1 MKTVVLQ
8 SREQELLTTIPLLKA
23 SIAQKKATLSMIH
36 DEANRI
42 ELSLH
47 DDTTRMLQIEKEIMA
62 IQEEMVQLG
71 GPILESEVAPAIF
84 TTPPPAQSSI
94 LPKRPP
100 YAKPPPTSW
109 AIEMGIPEKP
119 AREPPRAPM
128 ASQQMAAPMAVQSG
142 VAASAPMASQSMTAP
157 MAKETVA
164 ASAPMASQSMLA
176 PMAKE
181 AVVAAAAPM
190 ASQPMAAPMA
200 GQTVMAA
207 ATPMASQSM
216 AAPMAGHST
225 IASAAPMASQP
236 QEAPMSSQSQA
247 TLMAE
252 ESVVEAAVLSQGAAP
267 RPVTDV
273 RYIHT
278 PCSSSGGAASTDSKG
293 DSMKG
298 KGKDNGKNAV
308 YGLFEIHMSKRKGKS
323 KEDIYGKGPRLPM
336 PEMQVSPI
344 HGARCPLDFVAATTV
359 FFLSVPS
366 SWSETKLMEF
376 LNTVGGNYPNED
388 SNHNLVAIN
397 VVYRDSTDTNPPV
410 KVPKGYGLAMYA
422 NVDLVNY
429 AIQELDKTWITPH
442 HKFEIRK
449 SGKAMDFKCSRGG
462 PLIGQTRTWRDLWVC
477 RSGPMDPR
485 LA

>member
-1 MKTVVLQ
+1 MKIVVLQ
-8 SREQELLTTIPLLKA
+8 SREQELLTTIPLLEA

-47 DDTTRMLQIEKEIMA
+47 DDTTRMLQVEQEIMA

-71 GPILESEVAPAIF
+71 GPILESEVAPTIF
-84 TTPPPAQSSI
+84 TTQPPAQSSI
-94 LPKRPP
+94 LPKRAPD
-100 YAKPPPTSW
+100 AKPLPTSW

-181 AVVAAAAPM
+181 TVVAAAAPM
-190 ASQPMAAPMA
+190 ACQPMAAPMA

-207 ATPMASQSM
+207 AT
-216 AAPMAGHST
+216 
-225 IASAAPMASQP
+225 
-236 QEAPMSSQSQA
+236 PMSSQSQA

-308 YGLFEIHMSKRKGKS
+308 YSLSEIHMSKRKGNS

-397 VVYRDSTDTNPPV
+397 VVYRDSTDTDPPV

>member
-1 MKTVVLQ
+1 MKIVVLQ

-47 DDTTRMLQIEKEIMA
+47 DDTTRMLQVEQEIMA

-94 LPKRPP
+94 LPKRAPD
-100 YAKPPPTSW
+100 AKPLPTSW

-128 ASQQMAAPMAVQSG
+128 AIQQEAAPVAVQLG

-181 AVVAAAAPM
+181 TVVAAAAPM
-190 ASQPMAAPMA
+190 ACQPMAAPMA

-207 ATPMASQSM
+207 AT
-216 AAPMAGHST
+216 
-225 IASAAPMASQP
+225 
-236 QEAPMSSQSQA
+236 PMSSQSQA

-323 KEDIYGKGPRLPM
+323 KEDIYGKGP
-336 PEMQVSPI
+336 QV
-344 HGARCPLDFVAATTV
+344 A
-359 FFLSVPS
+359 
-366 SWSETKLMEF
+366 
-376 LNTVGGNYPNED
+376 
-388 SNHNLVAIN
+388 
-397 VVYRDSTDTNPPV
+397 
-410 KVPKGYGLAMYA
+410 YA
-422 NVDLVNY
+422 CD
-429 AIQELDKTWITPH
+429 A
-442 HKFEIRK
+442 
-449 SGKAMDFKCSRGG
+449 S
-462 PLIGQTRTWRDLWVC
+462 
-477 RSGPMDPR
+477 
-485 LA
+485 